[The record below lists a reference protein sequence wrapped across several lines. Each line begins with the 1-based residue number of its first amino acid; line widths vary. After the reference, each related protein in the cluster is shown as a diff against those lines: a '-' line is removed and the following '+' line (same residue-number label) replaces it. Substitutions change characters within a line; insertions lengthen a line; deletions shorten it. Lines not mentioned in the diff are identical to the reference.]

1 MSEEGKISI
10 HGKIYLTVA
19 YRVNEFRKE
28 CEHWGITTEI
38 VEANDSIVI
47 MKATILNPDGFIV
60 GTGYA
65 EEKRGSSM
73 INKTS
78 ALENCETSAI
88 GRALAA
94 CGYGGTEYASA
105 NEVQNAI
112 HQQGMITNER
122 DNPIVKIPKKV
133 KDEVIQQ
140 STLCLERGDAE
151 GLREVWEE
159 LLADEKA
166 VLWPEF
172 NSQQRSAMKKLMKGD

>member
-1 MSEEGKISI
+1 MDGKINI

-19 YRVNEFRKE
+19 YRINELREKNK
-28 CEHWGITTEI
+28 HDLGITTELI
-38 VEANDSIVI
+38 EADNSIVI
-47 MKATILNPDGFIV
+47 MKATISDKSGFII

-105 NEVQNAI
+105 NEVENAI
-112 HQQGMITNER
+112 HQQKQ
-122 DNPIVKIPKKV
+122 PLVKIEKKI
-133 KDEVIQQ
+133 KDQVIEQ
-140 STLCLERGDAE
+140 SINCLANADAE
-151 GLREVWEE
+151 GLIQIWDEFE
-159 LLADEKA
+159 ADEKA
-166 VLWPEF
+166 VLWVMF
-172 NSQQRSAMKKLMKGD
+172 NSQQRSAMKKLMRNE